1 MTTEG
6 ELDVV
11 LRTNDD
17 LTLFQYPGRGTH
29 RRIVPKSVKI
39 KPENG
44 FVSII
49 EELDS
54 VSGPNFDPDR
64 AEHLAEVREK
74 ICFIQ
79 FSENLGC

>member
-74 ICFIQ
+74 NISTFASVEI
-79 FSENLGC
+79 